1 MNETLKQ
8 LFSDAVSGNAVAQ
21 NQLGDAYYNG
31 YEVEQD
37 FQQAFKWYMLA
48 AEQGHGK
55 AQYNAAYAYANG
67 IGTQKNIAEAI
78 KWYGKSADKG
88 IALAEYILAK
98 MLIDGQY
105 IEQDIT
111 KGLDLLQK
119 ASDQGL
125 DLAQYDL
132 GTIYLEGK
140 IVVPDVNK
148 GISFLVLSAGQG
160 NKDAQYNLG
169 LAYSNLPEPNYASAE
184 KYLREASFN
193 GHFKAMF
200 ELSRLYTINMRD
212 YKQGLL
218 WAIVALEY
226 CEKQDEQK
234 IDRIKNNL
242 QNKLSPADC
251 DAVSSESRDIISRLD
266 ASLC

>member
-1 MNETLKQ
+1 MKWIDEMISAAN
-8 LFSDAVSGNAVAQ
+8 SGNANSQ
-21 NQLGDAYYNG
+21 NQLGDAYFDGNG
-31 YEVEQD
+31 LEQD
-37 FQQAFKWYMLA
+37 YTKAFEWYLRA

-55 AQYNAAYAYANG
+55 AQYNVAYAYANG
-67 IGTQKNIAEAI
+67 EGILRNIEEAV
-78 KWYGKSADKG
+78 KWYSLSAAQG
-88 IALAEYILAK
+88 VTLAQYVLAK
-98 MLIDGQY
+98 MLIAGQY
-105 IEQDIT
+105 IEQDLA
-111 KGLDLLQK
+111 KGLDLLQQ

-140 IVVPDVNK
+140 IVESDVNK
-148 GISFLVLSAGQG
+148 GISFLVLSAEQG

-169 LAYSNLPEPNYASAE
+169 LAYSNLPEPNYATAE
-184 KYLREASFN
+184 KYLRKASFN

-200 ELSRLYTINMRD
+200 ELSRLYTINFRD

-226 CEKQDEQK
+226 CDDHDEQR
-234 IDRIKNNL
+234 INRIKNIL
-242 QNKLSPADC
+242 ESKPSKTDYE
-251 DAVSSESRDIISRLD
+251 AVSSEARNIIAALD

>member
-1 MNETLKQ
+1 MNNEIIELLSK
-8 LFSDAVSGNAVAQ
+8 ANSGNADSQ
-21 NQLGDAYYNG
+21 NQLGDAYFDG
-31 YEVEQD
+31 IGIEQD
-37 FQQAFKWYMLA
+37 HAKAFEWYLRA

-55 AQYNAAYAYANG
+55 AQYNVAYAYANG
-67 IGTQKNIAEAI
+67 IGAQKNTSEAI
-78 KWYGKSADKG
+78 KWYGKSADQG
-88 IALAEYILAK
+88 IALAEYVLAK

-132 GTIYLEGK
+132 GTIFLEGK
-140 IVVPDVNK
+140 IVGHDVNK
-148 GISFLVLSAGQG
+148 GISFLFLSAKQG

-169 LAYSNLPEPNYASAE
+169 LAFSNLPEPDYASAE
-184 KYLREASFN
+184 RYLREASFN
-193 GHFKAMF
+193 GHFIAMF
-200 ELSRLYTINMRD
+200 ELSRLYTINLRD
-212 YKQGLL
+212 FKQGLL

-226 CEKQDEQK
+226 CEKQDEQR
-234 IDRIKNNL
+234 ICRIKNNL
-242 QNKLSPADC
+242 ESKLSAAER
-251 DAVSSESRDIISRLD
+251 DALSSEARNIIATLD

>member
-1 MNETLKQ
+1 MNNEIIELLSK
-8 LFSDAVSGNAVAQ
+8 ANSGNADSQ
-21 NQLGDAYYNG
+21 NQLGDAYFDG
-31 YEVEQD
+31 IGIEQD
-37 FQQAFKWYMLA
+37 HAKAFEWYLRA

-55 AQYNAAYAYANG
+55 AQYNVAYAYANG
-67 IGTQKNIAEAI
+67 IGAQKNTSEAI
-78 KWYGKSADKG
+78 KWYGKSADQG
-88 IALAEYILAK
+88 IALAEYVLAK

-132 GTIYLEGK
+132 GTIFLEGK
-140 IVVPDVNK
+140 IVGHDVNK
-148 GISFLVLSAGQG
+148 GISFLFLSAKQG

-169 LAYSNLPEPNYASAE
+169 LAFSNLPEPDYASAE
-184 KYLREASFN
+184 RYLREASFN
-193 GHFKAMF
+193 GHFIAMF
-200 ELSRLYTINMRD
+200 ELSRLYAINMRD

-226 CEKQDEQK
+226 CEKQDEQR
-234 IDRIKNNL
+234 INRIKNIL
-242 QNKLSPADC
+242 ESKPSTAEGEV
-251 DAVSSESRDIISRLD
+251 VSSEARNIIAALD

>member
-1 MNETLKQ
+1 MSKIDEIVA
-8 LFSDAVSGNAVAQ
+8 DARAGNANAQ
-21 NQLGDAYYNG
+21 NQLGDAYFDG
-31 YEVEQD
+31 IEIEQD
-37 FQQAFKWYMLA
+37 PKQAFEWYLRA

-55 AQYNAAYAYANG
+55 AQYNVAYAYANG
-67 IGTQKNIAEAI
+67 IGAQKNTSEAI
-78 KWYGKSADKG
+78 KWYGKSADQG
-88 IALAEYILAK
+88 IALAEYVLAK

-132 GTIYLEGK
+132 GTIFLEGK
-140 IVVPDVNK
+140 IVGHDVNK
-148 GISFLVLSAGQG
+148 GISFLFLSAKQG

-169 LAYSNLPEPNYASAE
+169 LAFSNLPEPDYASAE
-184 KYLREASFN
+184 RYLREASFN
-193 GHFKAMF
+193 GHFIAMF
-200 ELSRLYTINMRD
+200 ELSRLYAINMRD

-226 CEKQDEQK
+226 CEKQDEQR
-234 IDRIKNNL
+234 INRIKNNL
-242 QNKLSPADC
+242 ESKLSTAEC
-251 DAVSSESRDIISRLD
+251 DAVSFEARNIIAALD

>member
-1 MNETLKQ
+1 MDRIHEITSAAN
-8 LFSDAVSGNAVAQ
+8 SGNAEAQ
-21 NQLGDAYYNG
+21 NQLGDAYFDG
-31 YEVEQD
+31 IGIEQD
-37 FQQAFKWYMLA
+37 NAKALEWHLRA

-55 AQYNAAYAYANG
+55 AQYNVAYAYANG
-67 IGTQKNIAEAI
+67 IGTQKNLAEAVQ
-78 KWYGKSADKG
+78 WYGKSADQG
-88 IALAEYILAK
+88 VALAQYVLAK
-98 MLIDGQY
+98 ILIGGQY
-105 IEQDIT
+105 IEQDLT
-111 KGLDLLQK
+111 KGLDLLHK

-125 DLAQYDL
+125 DLAQFDL

-140 IVVPDVNK
+140 IVVPDVGK
-148 GISFLVLSAGQG
+148 GISLLTLAADQG
-160 NKDAQYNLG
+160 HKEAQFNLG
-169 LAYSNLPEPNYASAE
+169 LAYANLPEPNYPHAE

-226 CEKQDEQK
+226 CDKQDEEK
-234 IDRIKNNL
+234 INRIKNNL
-242 QNKLSPADC
+242 ESKLSTDEC
-251 DAVSSESRDIISRLD
+251 DAVSSEARNIIATLD

>member
-1 MNETLKQ
+1 MLSRIDQ
-8 LFSDAVSGNAVAQ
+8 LLLDAVSGNADTQ
-21 NQLGDAYYNG
+21 NQLGDAYFDG
-31 YEVEQD
+31 IEIEQD
-37 FQQAFKWYMLA
+37 PKQAFEWYLCA

-55 AQYNAAYAYANG
+55 AQYNVAYAYANG
-67 IGTQKNIAEAI
+67 IGTQKNIEESI
-78 KWYGKSADKG
+78 KWYSKSADQG
-88 IALAEYILAK
+88 VALAQYVLAK
-98 MLIDGQY
+98 LLIAGQY

-111 KGLDLLQK
+111 QGLDLLHK

-132 GTIYLEGK
+132 GTIFLEGK
-140 IVVPDVNK
+140 IVGHDVNK
-148 GISFLVLSAGQG
+148 GISFLFLSAKQG

-169 LAYSNLPEPNYASAE
+169 LAFSNLPEPDYASAE

-193 GHFKAMF
+193 GHFIAMF
-200 ELSRLYTINMRD
+200 ELSRLYAINMRD

-226 CEKQDEQK
+226 CEKQDEQR
-234 IDRIKNNL
+234 INRIKNIL
-242 QNKLSPADC
+242 ESKLSTAEGEV
-251 DAVSSESRDIISRLD
+251 VSSEARNIIAALD

>member
-1 MNETLKQ
+1 MNNEIIELLSK
-8 LFSDAVSGNAVAQ
+8 ANSGNADSQ
-21 NQLGDAYYNG
+21 DQLGDSYFDG
-31 YEVEQD
+31 IGIEQD
-37 FQQAFKWYMLA
+37 HAKAFEWYLRA

-55 AQYNAAYAYANG
+55 AQYNVAYAYANG
-67 IGTQKNIAEAI
+67 IGTQKNTSEAI
-78 KWYGKSADKG
+78 KWYGKSADQG
-88 IALAEYILAK
+88 VALAQYVLAK
-98 MLIDGQY
+98 LLIAGQF

-132 GTIYLEGK
+132 GTIFLEGK

-148 GISFLVLSAGQG
+148 GISLLVLSAEQG

-169 LAYSNLPEPNYASAE
+169 LAFSNLPEPDYASAE

-193 GHFKAMF
+193 GHFTAMF
-200 ELSRLYTINMRD
+200 ELSRLYTVNMRD
-212 YKQGLL
+212 YKEGLL

-226 CEKQDEQK
+226 CEKQDAQK
-234 IDRIKNNL
+234 INRIKNSL
-242 QNKLSPADC
+242 ESQLSPADFEV
-251 DAVSSESRDIISRLD
+251 VSSEAKQIIATLD

>member
-8 LFSDAVSGNAVAQ
+8 LFRDAVSGKAEAQ
-21 NQLGDAYYNG
+21 NQLGDAYFDG
-31 YEVEQD
+31 SELQQD
-37 FQQAFKWYMLA
+37 PKQAFEWYLRA
-48 AEQGHGK
+48 AEQGLGE
-55 AQYNAAYAYANG
+55 AQYNVAYAYANG
-67 IGTQKNIAEAI
+67 EGTQRKIEEAV
-78 KWYGKSADKG
+78 KWYSLSAAQDVT
-88 IALAEYILAK
+88 LAQYVLAK

-105 IEQDIT
+105 IEKDYT
-111 KGLDLLQK
+111 EGLDLLQK

-140 IVVPDVNK
+140 IVESDTDN
-148 GISFLVLSAGQG
+148 GIEYLKLAAEQG
-160 NKDAQYNLG
+160 YKDAQFNLG
-169 LAYSNLPEPNYASAE
+169 LAYSNLSEPNYSYAE

-200 ELSRLYTINMRD
+200 ELSRLYTTNMRN

-226 CEKQDEQK
+226 CEKQDEQ
-234 IDRIKNNL
+234 RINRVMNDL
-242 QNKLSPADC
+242 ESKLGTAEC
-251 DAVSSESRDIISRLD
+251 EEVSSEARNIIATLD